1 MTDRP
6 LNQSWWYKVGDKKPD
21 DVVDAWLRNGPG
33 YKPFGQ
39 SLEFQWYSQ
48 LNKNGQIEWLEH
60 EAGQQ
65 PPCADAK
72 VWRRGP
78 LGNKRILYVQSPEDV
93 SNFADDFGCKSP
105 VKGCESMPWVR
116 WDEVGKKY
124 DGMVVG
130 PDALHFNE
138 EQPLAHWD
146 VPSLCLWRNVDTDY
160 QVEEVGKT
168 NSDYQFIPTHS
179 VVNSNTVPIAA
190 GTVPTS
196 DCLFRLFDLVYGQSK
211 N

>member
-1 MTDRP
+1 MSDYIKTNYN
-6 LNQSWWYKVGDKKPD
+6 LNKIPWYTVSGKKPD
-21 DVVDAWLRNGPG
+21 DIISFRLQNGPG
-33 YKPFGQ
+33 YKPFGNNIRC
-39 SLEFQWYSQ
+39 QWYSRMD
-48 LNKNGQIEWLEH
+48 KNGQIEWLEH

-65 PPCADAK
+65 SKYADAM

-78 LGNKRILYVQSPEDV
+78 LGNKPILYIQSMKDV
-93 SNFADDFGCKSP
+93 HNFAAEFGCKSP
-105 VKGCESMPWVR
+105 VKGCESTAWVR

-130 PDALHFNE
+130 PDAIHHDEKL
-138 EQPLAHWD
+138 PLAHWD
-146 VPSLCLWRNVDTDY
+146 VPSLCLWHNFNTGY

-196 DCLFRLFDLVYGQSK
+196 DCLFRL
-211 N
+211 